1 MNGYKAYYRGHNFEV
16 QADSHTE
23 AQKKAAA
30 FFKIQKVYHL
40 TLLVQNTKKSDQ
52 VTVDNVVIHNFMRW
66 LTKTQADGRWVVFNT
81 EPLTL
86 SRTYRPKMSDG
97 NPAELCR
104 FLITFSSNSARFIV
118 SYTIGADYANSR
130 AVGNDFEYAD
140 PSFPKNL
147 KRLITD
153 LTTPIKKK

>member
-1 MNGYKAYYRGHNFEV
+1 MNGYQAYYRGHNFEV
-16 QADSHTE
+16 QAESHIE

-30 FFKIQKVYHL
+30 FFKIKNVNLL

-66 LTKTQADGRWVVFNT
+66 LTKTQADGKWVVINT

-86 SRTYRPKMSDG
+86 SRSYRPKMSDG
-97 NPAELCR
+97 GSTELYR
-104 FLITFSSNSARFIV
+104 FLITFYSDSVRFSV
-118 SYTIGADYANSR
+118 SYTTTYAYSR
-130 AVGNDFEYAD
+130 AIGYDFEYAD

-153 LTTPIKKK
+153 LTTPTKHK